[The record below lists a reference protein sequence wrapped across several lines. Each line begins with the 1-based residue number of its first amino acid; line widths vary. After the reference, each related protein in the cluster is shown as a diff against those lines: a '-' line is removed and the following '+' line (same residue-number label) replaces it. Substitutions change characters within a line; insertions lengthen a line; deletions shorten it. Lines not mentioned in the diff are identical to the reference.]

1 MGKKVPLRGT
11 FDTFSCACVCVLC
24 YNIYVQGEV
33 MTKVKETVCVA
44 VNLSLVAI
52 ASPVLL
58 PLFVAVR
65 MKNAA
70 KRNKKM
76 REKAQK

>member
-1 MGKKVPLRGT
+1 
-11 FDTFSCACVCVLC
+11 
-24 YNIYVQGEV
+24 

-65 MKNAA
+65 IKNTA

>member
-1 MGKKVPLRGT
+1 MKIK
-11 FDTFSCACVCVLC
+11 D
-24 YNIYVQGEV
+24 
-33 MTKVKETVCVA
+33 TVCVA
-44 VNLSLVAI
+44 FNLSICVA
-52 ASPVLL
+52 AAPVLL

-65 MKNAA
+65 MKNTA